1 MKTSPSFA
9 PGEIIAAVLV
19 VTTVIVLSTK
29 FISFG
34 GFPQEFPGAEEL
46 DSRVT
51 PCAAKL
57 IEQQTSKGASGTKA
71 DLQEAEIVCLLTKG
85 R

>member
-1 MKTSPSFA
+1 MKTSPSLA
-9 PGEIIAAVLV
+9 TGEIIAAVLV
-19 VTTVIVLSTK
+19 VSTVIVLSTK

-34 GFPQEFPGAEEL
+34 RLPQDIPAADKL
-46 DSRVT
+46 DFRAT

-57 IEQQTSKGASGTKA
+57 VGQQAGKGASVTKA